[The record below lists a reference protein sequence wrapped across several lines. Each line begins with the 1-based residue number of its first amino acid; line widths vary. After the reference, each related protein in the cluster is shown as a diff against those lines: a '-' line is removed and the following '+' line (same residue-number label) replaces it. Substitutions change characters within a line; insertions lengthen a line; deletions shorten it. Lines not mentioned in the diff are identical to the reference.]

1 MKNPKN
7 IAFILELLSAVSAAA
22 AGLVLK
28 YFSDNNEL
36 PGS

>member
-7 IAFILELLSAVSAAA
+7 VAFALELLAAVASAA

-28 YFSDNNEL
+28 YFSDKL
-36 PGS
+36 PGK